1 VCHCEKFQIS
11 HKERKP
17 PQPLINSHS
26 YSRSLTFDL
35 LSAFACRW
43 ANSHSPL
50 LQHCRVCVFPA
61 FALPAFVP
69 RSIWPNTK
77 NTNTKKKWIK
87 NFRKKKKK
95 FKKKIQKKKRE
106 RNPTD
111 FPLPSSTWKKLNR
124 TRLPPSL
131 RNNYRQQQFTTT
143 TTKSTLFLSIYFQD
157 RQTDRQTD
165 RQGESKPNENNYEEK
180 IETLNFFQWR
190 ECQSACVRVRF
201 IHYELWIKFLSCVC
215 VCVCVCV
222 WKREGKW
229 ETLNVW
235 LGATS
240 HLLKNHPPSIFLRF
254 SINSFI
260 SDCKIFN
267 YGYISVANVS
277 SLFFIFLFI
286 ICNWAYKKKTYV
298 MIIMNEMNSR
308 KLKRDKEK
316 KRFEWIQLFW
326 GCGAIMS
333 VGLFVCLEFG
343 FVHLLPFDW
352 FVLHHNYYYYYFPF
366 FLNFSCRSVVC
377 SAFQLMCHVVYTIL
391 IQSIT
396 PPILCWS
403 SSM

>member
-1 VCHCEKFQIS
+1 M
-11 HKERKP
+11 
-17 PQPLINSHS
+17 
-26 YSRSLTFDL
+26 
-35 LSAFACRW
+35 
-43 ANSHSPL
+43 
-50 LQHCRVCVFPA
+50 
-61 FALPAFVP
+61 
-69 RSIWPNTK
+69 
-77 NTNTKKKWIK
+77 KKKSKHWISF
-87 NFRKKKKK
+87 N
-95 FKKKIQKKKRE
+95 E
-106 RNPTD
+106 ENVNPLVSV
-111 FPLPSSTWKKLNR
+111 FVS
-124 TRLPPSL
+124 
-131 RNNYRQQQFTTT
+131 F
-143 TTKSTLFLSIYFQD
+143 IM
-157 RQTDRQTD
+157 
-165 RQGESKPNENNYEEK
+165 NYESS
-180 IETLNFFQWR
+180 FYH
-190 ECQSACVRVRF
+190 V
-201 IHYELWIKFLSCVC
+201 CVC